1 MITKSACFIWLLIIS
16 GLAPV
21 PAQDR
26 VSLVDRI
33 ESSVQQKRP
42 GWKLVSR
49 RVSKNRKYGAYRWES
64 RKSFVNVLVFVQ
76 DSAAEAKHTYHN
88 FDLEA
93 FGLKRK
99 VLEGIVLDLGD
110 ENYAWENSNDRRETG
125 IDFRKG
131 KVFVHLTAPTIEDAK
146 QFAFLIAEDLPAI

>member
-1 MITKSACFIWLLIIS
+1 MISKSICFTLLFIIS

-26 VSLVDRI
+26 VSLLDRI
-33 ESSVQQKRP
+33 ERSVQQKRP

-49 RVSKNRKYGAYRWES
+49 RVSKNRKYGAYRWEL

-76 DSAAEAKHTYHN
+76 DSAADAKHTYHN

-99 VLEGIVLDLGD
+99 VLEGTVRDLGD
-110 ENYAWENSNDRRETG
+110 ENYLWEDSNDRNTKG

-131 KVFVHLTAPTIEDAK
+131 KVFVHLTAPTIETAQ
-146 QFAFLIAEDLPAI
+146 QFALLIAEDLPAT

>member
-1 MITKSACFIWLLIIS
+1 MIAKSVCFVWLLIIS

-26 VSLVDRI
+26 VSLLDRI
-33 ESSVQQKRP
+33 ERSVQQKRP
-42 GWKLVSR
+42 DWKFVSR

-64 RKSFVNVLVFVQ
+64 GKSFVNVLVFVRDTPEQ
-76 DSAAEAKHTYHN
+76 ASKTYHN

-99 VLEGIVLDLGD
+99 ALEGTKLDLGD
-110 ENYAWENSNDRRETG
+110 ENYTWEDSNDRRTTG

-131 KVFVHLTAPTIEDAK
+131 KVFLHITAPTIEAAK
-146 QFAFLIAEDLPAI
+146 QFAFLIAEDLPAT